1 MKRVIVLL
9 MILLAPSVYADTIMD
24 QSLITPLLTD
34 QVWMVDDPGGTPGDG
49 RATVQSLADIII
61 GDLVAGDIP
70 DISATYLTLAQIG
83 AAYDTEAELD
93 ALFAAKLSAATIGA
107 AYDTEAELDALFAAK
122 EDTLTN
128 EAGLYSALSDVS
140 DFFQPTDDFTG
151 TDGQLI
157 DLSAITHTNDTNE
170 GLILPTWANVTVVG
184 LTSGALAW
192 DETTDAIKV
201 KSDAGWQSIGA
212 TAAPTDAQYLTLDTD
227 ATLSVER
234 VLTAGA
240 GIDFTDGGAGSTL
253 TIDGETGTVTNPG
266 ILELATNAETATGA
280 DTARAVTPD
289 GVQYFLD
296 NGSFTSTGTID
307 LSGATVTFGLEAGD
321 IPDISGTYEAVDAEI
336 LRADTADTI
345 GADMEFQDNIP
356 ASFGNDNDW
365 EIDYN
370 TASGIL
376 AVTHTAGAAA
386 DVTFDLNDDAA
397 DSTYTITNS
406 DGTYEADLVVEGD
419 ITAKN
424 ITIDSGDGNRILTL
438 INNTAGNQPT
448 TADVNT
454 GLYSYQTDMFI
465 VANDDIHTMFEA
477 DTGDIY
483 LYGATGDSGYE
494 YQIDITDPTADRTIT
509 LDNNNVDLS
518 HTTEDYVLKYN
529 ASTRTWS
536 GEADSTGAGS
546 LGSNL
551 SSSTNDIVS
560 DNNSI
565 ELESNS
571 EDIDFEFT
579 TNTVTLTSDT
589 GVTLFDFGTINLGT
603 DALDLSEGNIANV
616 GTIALDAIN
625 ADSTNVIFGSAAAT
639 QLQFRDSA
647 IHIASADDGH
657 LDLTADTSID
667 LNGTVVVSGTLDQN
681 EDVDIDFNASDE
693 EVVITN
699 SAEYGAGGAQVT
711 IDNSDADVGAQMYL
725 LDLDYSADDGQANA
739 DYIIAQDS
747 GGTVWVLGQDGDIA
761 TTDGDFVST
770 NGAVTAGGTV
780 TGGTV
785 TDGTVTLAGD
795 GTITGVSVG
804 GLPDNIVD
812 NGMMADNAIG
822 ADELADA
829 DLGDVVI
836 SSGAATVVNVA
847 LDEAS
852 DFGDVDV
859 TSVDKLEGVDAGV
872 YIDLGADGVTEIQSD
887 TTVQIGASDENL
899 QITDGGTNL
908 ITIGTGSGVTEINTT
923 LQFATTGDI
932 MGGINISSKSGAYTV
947 GTDDAHESY
956 GTLFVATGAADL
968 TLPSAVAGMSI
979 CLMQGQGNTSALT
992 IQPNTGDYLVVD
1004 GARETAATDYVSTGA
1019 ADEKICVAAAD
1030 ATDWYVTS
1038 IVGTWSE

>member
-83 AAYDTEAELD
+83 TAYDTEAELD

-140 DFFQPTDDFTG
+140 DFFQPTDDLTG

-266 ILELATNAETATGA
+266 ILELATNAETATGT

-296 NGSFTSTGTID
+296 NGDFTSTGTID

-336 LRADTADTI
+336 LRADTADNVS
-345 GADMEFQDNIP
+345 ADMEFQDNIP

-406 DGTYEADLVVEGD
+406 DGTYEANLDVEGD
-419 ITAKN
+419 ATVGGVLTIT
-424 ITIDSGDGNRILTL
+424 GDGDSYIEMSNNSSFAGSGYQIFAEGGTWYLTEGSTTEERILTHTDS
-438 INNTAGNQPT
+438 IAMDSAASVDFSAVPNFEVPNGADPT
-448 TADVNT
+448 TDAFGEVAADNNAWDTGRGALEFYDGTASTFLVGALASDSPSDGQVPKWNT
-454 GLYSYQTDMFI
+454 GGTI
-465 VANDDIHTMFEA
+465 TWENDA
-477 DTGDIY
+477 
-483 LYGATGDSGYE
+483 DSGGAPE
-494 YQIDITDPTADRTIT
+494 WQNVTDPTSDATIDHDINEET
-509 LDNNNVDLS
+509 NF
-518 HTTEDYVLKYN
+518 TY
-529 ASTRTWS
+529 
-536 GEADSTGAGS
+536 TGAFTTGSQFLIRQLTGNPTGGVLFEVRAADTDVEVARFGDGTNYASISQGGVISFGGTGS
-546 LGSNL
+546 LTLANDQVVMDNL
-551 SSSTNDIVS
+551 D
-560 DNNSI
+560 
-565 ELESNS
+565 
-571 EDIDFEFT
+571 EDGTFT
-579 TNTVTLTSDT
+579 DWVEDWKWT
-589 GVTLFDFGTINLGT
+589 FD
-603 DALDLSEGNIANV
+603 
-616 GTIALDAIN
+616 
-625 ADSTNVIFGSAAAT
+625 AA
-639 QLQFRDSA
+639 
-647 IHIASADDGH
+647 
-657 LDLTADTSID
+657 
-667 LNGTVVVSGTLDQN
+667 
-681 EDVDIDFNASDE
+681 DE
-693 EVVITN
+693 EIEIINT
-699 SAEYGAGGAQVT
+699 AEYGANGQQVL
-711 IDNSDADVGAQMYL
+711 IQNQDADVGAQMYL

-739 DYIIAQDS
+739 D
-747 GGTVWVLGQDGDIA
+747 L
-761 TTDGDFVST
+761 
-770 NGAVTAGGTV
+770 
-780 TGGTV
+780 
-785 TDGTVTLAGD
+785 L
-795 GTITGVSVG
+795 
-804 GLPDNIVD
+804 
-812 NGMMADNAIG
+812 
-822 ADELADA
+822 
-829 DLGDVVI
+829 
-836 SSGAATVVNVA
+836 
-847 LDEAS
+847 
-852 DFGDVDV
+852 
-859 TSVDKLEGVDAGV
+859 
-872 YIDLGADGVTEIQSD
+872 
-887 TTVQIGASDENL
+887 
-899 QITDGGTNL
+899 
-908 ITIGTGSGVTEINTT
+908 
-923 LQFATTGDI
+923 
-932 MGGINISSKSGAYTV
+932 
-947 GTDDAHESY
+947 
-956 GTLFVATGAADL
+956 
-968 TLPSAVAGMSI
+968 
-979 CLMQGQGNTSALT
+979 
-992 IQPNTGDYLVVD
+992 
-1004 GARETAATDYVSTGA
+1004 
-1019 ADEKICVAAAD
+1019 
-1030 ATDWYVTS
+1030 
-1038 IVGTWSE
+1038 